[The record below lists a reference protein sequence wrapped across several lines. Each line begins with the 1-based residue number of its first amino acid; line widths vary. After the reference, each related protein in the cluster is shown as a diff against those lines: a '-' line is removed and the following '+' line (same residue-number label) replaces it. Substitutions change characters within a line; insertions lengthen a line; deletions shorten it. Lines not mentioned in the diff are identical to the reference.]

1 MMVQPWH
8 GSDSAGR
15 PRVASSRESAGMP
28 PPSPWRA
35 TIRVPTRAA
44 ASVRDIQR
52 VSSLLPFSC
61 GHTWQC
67 ACVCVRACVCMCV
80 RVRACVRAS
89 VCVCE
94 RVSVCVC
101 VCVYS
106 LGE

>member
-1 MMVQPWH
+1 MMVQPGH

-44 ASVRDIQR
+44 ASVRDIHR

-67 ACVCVRACVCMCV
+67 MCVCVRVCVCARARVCVCV
-80 RVRACVRAS
+80 RVRACV
-89 VCVCE
+89 CVFF
-94 RVSVCVC
+94 
-101 VCVYS
+101 
-106 LGE
+106 LFFF